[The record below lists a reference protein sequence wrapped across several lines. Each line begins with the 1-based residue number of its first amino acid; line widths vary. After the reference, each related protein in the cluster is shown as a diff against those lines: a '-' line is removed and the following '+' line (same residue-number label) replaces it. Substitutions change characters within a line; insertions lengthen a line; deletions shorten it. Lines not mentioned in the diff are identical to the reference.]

1 MAGLLQQKP
10 QQPPNAGAG
19 ASDRFSN
26 EGDEPNVSPEEQQ
39 QYYVFVTNGMKILD
53 DQKALPKILEA
64 IKGDGSPVEGLG
76 NALAMLV
83 MRLEDS
89 AAQQGQKI
97 DGELML
103 EGGTELLEQMVE
115 LAEAAGVHE
124 FTKKEMES
132 ALYLAMDIYRAS
144 RQESGQLDEEAL
156 DADWQELMRA
166 DEAGELEQLIP
177 GIGEYAKGLPQPD
190 QKPTKRGG

>member
-1 MAGLLQQKP
+1 MPGLLNQE
-10 QQPPNAGAG
+10 QPPAAAEAG
-19 ASDRFSN
+19 SN
-26 EGDEPNVSPEEQQ
+26 EGEGEAANVTPEEQQ
-39 QYYVFVTNGMKILD
+39 EYDRFVTNGMKILD
-53 DQKALPKILEA
+53 DQKALPKILET

-76 NALAMLV
+76 NALALLV

-89 AAQQGQKI
+89 AAEGGQKI
-97 DGELML
+97 DNAVL
-103 EGGTELLEQMVE
+103 ESGGAELLEQMVE

-156 DADWQELMRA
+156 GADWQELMRA
-166 DEAGELEQLIP
+166 DEAGELEGMFP
-177 GIGEYAKGLPQPD
+177 GIGEYAKGLPKPE